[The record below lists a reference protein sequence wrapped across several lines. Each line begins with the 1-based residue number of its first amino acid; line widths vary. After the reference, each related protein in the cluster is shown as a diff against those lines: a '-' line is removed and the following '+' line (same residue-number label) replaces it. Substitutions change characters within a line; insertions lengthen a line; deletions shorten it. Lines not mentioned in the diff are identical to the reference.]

1 MIARGGAEND
11 LARAENAEGAEND
24 LARAENAEGAEND
37 LARAEN
43 AEGAEMLSFDLL
55 RSPRLRVGSI

>member
-1 MIARGGAEND
+1 MIARG
-11 LARAENAEGAEND
+11 GAEND